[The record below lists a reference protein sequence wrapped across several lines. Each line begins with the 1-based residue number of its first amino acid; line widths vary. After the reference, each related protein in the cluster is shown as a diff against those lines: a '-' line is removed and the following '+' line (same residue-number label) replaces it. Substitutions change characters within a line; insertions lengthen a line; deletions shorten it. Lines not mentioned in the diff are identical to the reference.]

1 MPLHNTMQKLE
12 QPERQKG
19 MNRNIASAGACANTP
34 IARYASTPWPRRSSV
49 GAGFTLVELALVIV
63 IIGLAVGSL
72 VPFLTAQQ
80 ASARLSTT
88 KMRQETIK
96 SALINF
102 IARNNRLPCP
112 ALASATP
119 GQPTYG
125 VEAASVAGP
134 PVIPCGTATVLGAS
148 VRGIVPFRSLGLS
161 DESALDGY
169 NRRFT
174 YQVTMTQTSAA
185 LTAETVAGM
194 RGTISVHS
202 DAPPVGGL
210 PATGNQINACST
222 NAADNKCNIRAV
234 AVILSHGENGIGG
247 YLSSGTQIVPP
258 ATTSARELQN
268 AAPAG
273 ALESFIQ
280 AEFSTKD
287 ANRFDDVVM
296 ALAPDDLL
304 SPLTRTGALKSDRT
318 LVNDKIARLK
328 NAMIGYLVSK
338 GAKDDDYCDFLQ
350 AGGFFFPNTLG
361 LTSDAATDPWGN
373 AIIYDASKCAYGGG
387 PPIIAFEL
395 KLNNPPVNIP
405 LPAPVTK
412 NDISYLL
419 K

>member
-1 MPLHNTMQKLE
+1 MQTLEGSKPQTGLHRHAGLAGSGANMQIAPSACTPL
-12 QPERQKG
+12 
-19 MNRNIASAGACANTP
+19 
-34 IARYASTPWPRRSSV
+34 PRRSCA

-80 ASARLSTT
+80 AGARLNTT

-119 GQPTYG
+119 GQAAYG
-125 VEAASVAGP
+125 VESVDAAIP
-134 PVIPCGTATVLGAS
+134 PVVPCGAATVLGAS

-174 YQVTMTQTSAA
+174 YQVTLSQTSSA
-185 LTAETVAGM
+185 LTADTVAGM

-202 DAPPVGGL
+202 DAPAVGGR
-210 PATGNQINACST
+210 PATGNQINACSL
-222 NAADNKCNIRAV
+222 NAADNTCNIRSV
-234 AVILSHGENGIGG
+234 AVILSHGENGIGA
-247 YLSSGTQIVPP
+247 YQASGTQIIPP

-273 ALESFIQ
+273 PLESFIQ
-280 AEFSTKD
+280 TNFSTKD
-287 ANRFDDVVM
+287 ASYFDDVVM
-296 ALAPDDLL
+296 ALSPDDLL

-318 LVNDKIARLK
+318 IVNDKIARLK
-328 NAMIGYLVSK
+328 NALIGYLVSK
-338 GAKDDDYCDFLQ
+338 GAKDDDYCDFLK
-350 AGGFFFPNTLG
+350 ASSFLFPATLG
-361 LTSDAATDPWGN
+361 FTNDAAMDPWGN
-373 AIIYDASKCAYGGG
+373 TIIYDPSKCAYSGAA
-387 PPIIAFEL
+387 PIIAFEL
-395 KLNNPPVNIP
+395 KLNNPPVNVP
-405 LPAPVTK
+405 LPSPVTK
-412 NDISYLL
+412 NDFSYLL
-419 K
+419 R